1 MTKKPKE
8 VEIAVKTL
16 EDHKAEGVEVL
27 DVSSFS
33 PFCTHYVI
41 ATAPNPRAL
50 GAYKEHLEE
59 AFEKE
64 GIDIPVSEGV
74 PDSGWVIVQ
83 GGDAV
88 VHLFLAL
95 NRKEINLAGL
105 LAEIM
110 PKKA

>member
-50 GAYKEHLEE
+50 GAFKDHLEE
-59 AFEKE
+59 AFDL
-64 GIDIPVSEGV
+64 IDL
-74 PDSGWVIVQ
+74 D
-83 GGDAV
+83 
-88 VHLFLAL
+88 
-95 NRKEINLAGL
+95 
-105 LAEIM
+105 
-110 PKKA
+110 